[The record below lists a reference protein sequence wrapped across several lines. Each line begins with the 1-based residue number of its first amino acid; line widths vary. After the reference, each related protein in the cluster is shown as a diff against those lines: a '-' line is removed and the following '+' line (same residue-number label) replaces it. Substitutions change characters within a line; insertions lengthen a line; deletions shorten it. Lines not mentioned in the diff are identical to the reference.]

1 MCLLSVF
8 SRSNLHDFWRR
19 PLHRHGERVQSSD
32 AVQRWV
38 TSRGRHESAVNPE
51 LLYEGEGLRVV
62 QGQIIIHAHVG
73 YKRRRAVRYK
83 CSHLKQLVCVFIDLF
98 ILFVQWNSNRKRTFI
113 SSIKLWYQTTA
124 VKHLFYELNS
134 DVKARS
140 LTCWVTDSHSVM
152 MDWLDLTCQTSTLSS
167 HERCFKTEWASNV
180 FQNLRQFVPSVL
192 P

>member
-1 MCLLSVF
+1 MSAVCLQPEQPPWLLETATTPAWGESPELRRCPEV
-8 SRSNLHDFWRR
+8 SDQQGAPRVCSKPWAAVWRR
-19 PLHRHGERVQSSD
+19 RFEGRSGSDHHSCTCWVQEKESCTL
-32 AVQRWV
+32 QC
-38 TSRGRHESAVNPE
+38 SR
-51 LLYEGEGLRVV
+51 
-62 QGQIIIHAHVG
+62 
-73 YKRRRAVRYK
+73 
-83 CSHLKQLVCVFIDLF
+83 LKQLVCVFIQLF

-152 MDWLDLTCQTSTLSS
+152 MEWLDLTCQTSTLSS
-167 HERCFKTEWASNV
+167 HERCFKTEWASNM